1 MTNIFNYIDR
11 PSPIHRL
18 TGATKLVCLLLWS
31 FAAMLTYDTRMLIL
45 LPVLSFL
52 LFYISRIKLRDV
64 SFMLGFTAVFMVL
77 NNVLVFAFSPQ
88 HGVELYGT
96 KHVLFSLWGNYV
108 LTQEQLFYH
117 LNLVLKYLSTIPIVL
132 LFVCTTNPS
141 EFAASLNRIGVKY
154 SVSYSVALA
163 LRYIPDI
170 QREYH
175 DISQAQQARG
185 IEMSRKQSEPPAEMS
200 DYGYGWQCW
209 LWARPGSILFN
220 GLFGQNILVIPDLD
234 MVIASNAGGD
244 RMFGKSGYLSLCE
257 TYFGAGVKLPDTC
270 PPDPRAYRRLCRAVR
285 QLEQGAPPERG
296 LAGFLAQRR
305 QRKLD
310 EARSAEIAGRRY
322 VFEPGAA
329 RLLPLFVQLST

>member
-1 MTNIFNYIDR
+1 MINIFNYIDR

-31 FAAMLTYDTRMLIL
+31 FAAMLTYDTRIL
-45 LPVLSFL
+45 TALPILSFL
-52 LFYISRIKLRDV
+52 MFYISRIKLKDV

-96 KHVLFSLWGNYV
+96 RHVLFSLGGNYV
-108 LTQEQLFYH
+108 VTKEQLFYH

-154 SVSYSVALA
+154 TVAYSVALA

-185 IEMSRKQSEPPAEMS
+185 IEMSRKQSLSKRLKSAS
-200 DYGYGWQCW
+200 
-209 LWARPGSILFN
+209 AILIPLILSSMDRIETISN
-220 GLFGQNILVIPDLD
+220 AMELRGFGKNKRRTWYMGRKFSKLDILAMAFCALLLVI
-234 MVIASNAGGD
+234 S
-244 RMFGKSGYLSLCE
+244 LSLNVINGSR
-257 TYFGAGVKLPDTC
+257 FWNP
-270 PPDPRAYRRLCRAVR
+270 
-285 QLEQGAPPERG
+285 
-296 LAGFLAQRR
+296 F
-305 QRKLD
+305 
-310 EARSAEIAGRRY
+310 I
-322 VFEPGAA
+322 
-329 RLLPLFVQLST
+329 

>member
-1 MTNIFNYIDR
+1 MINIFNYIDR

-31 FAAMLTYDTRMLIL
+31 FAAMLTYDTRMLTA

-52 LFYISRIKLRDV
+52 MFYISRIKLKDV

-96 KHVLFSLWGNYV
+96 RHVLFSLGGNYV
-108 LTQEQLFYH
+108 VTKEQLFYH

-154 SVSYSVALA
+154 TVAYSVALA

-185 IEMSRKQSEPPAEMS
+185 IEMSRKQSLSKRLKSAS
-200 DYGYGWQCW
+200 
-209 LWARPGSILFN
+209 AILIPLILSSMDRIETISN
-220 GLFGQNILVIPDLD
+220 AMELRGFGKNKRRTWYMGRKFSKLDILAMVFCALLLVI
-234 MVIASNAGGD
+234 S
-244 RMFGKSGYLSLCE
+244 LSLNVINGSR
-257 TYFGAGVKLPDTC
+257 FWNP
-270 PPDPRAYRRLCRAVR
+270 
-285 QLEQGAPPERG
+285 
-296 LAGFLAQRR
+296 F
-305 QRKLD
+305 
-310 EARSAEIAGRRY
+310 I
-322 VFEPGAA
+322 
-329 RLLPLFVQLST
+329 